1 MAENRRCADS
11 LDKAKDLSMRYVLM
25 SLPIGVVLSADAVRM
40 DAIYV
45 GDGHTGELYELNLFV
60 LLAELVN

>member
-1 MAENRRCADS
+1 
-11 LDKAKDLSMRYVLM
+11 MRYVLM